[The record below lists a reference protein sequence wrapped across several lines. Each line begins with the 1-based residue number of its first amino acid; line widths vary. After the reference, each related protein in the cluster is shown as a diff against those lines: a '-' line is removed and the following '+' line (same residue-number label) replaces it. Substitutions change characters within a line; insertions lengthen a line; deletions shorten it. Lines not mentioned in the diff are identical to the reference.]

1 MSGFTRRQ
9 FLGLA
14 GSVAATA
21 TLAAAGCGD
30 AAPKAAPTNSR
41 RSPSAAPVTGDSTR
55 PSPNATDGR
64 SVLAVA
70 HGGDPEAI
78 TVAALA
84 ELGGMKRFVRRGDDV
99 VIKPNICTGY
109 HGPEYAATTNPVV
122 VGTLVALC
130 RRAGAGRVRVMD
142 SPFGGPADEAYR
154 VSGIAAAVEQ
164 AGGEMEIMAP
174 AKFQEFEIPDGR
186 SIKSWPI
193 YRDVLSC
200 DVLIDAP
207 IVKTHGLT
215 RLTLAGKNLLGVIL
229 EPGSIHSDVGQRTA
243 DLISVCRPT
252 LTVVDAVRVL
262 TANGPTG
269 GDLNDV
275 EQLDTVIAGA
285 DIVAA
290 DSYAATLFDLRG
302 EDVPY
307 VRAAAAMGLGE
318 IDLDRVDVRRV
329 RV

>member
-1 MSGFTRRQ
+1 
-9 FLGLA
+9 
-14 GSVAATA
+14 
-21 TLAAAGCGD
+21 
-30 AAPKAAPTNSR
+30 
-41 RSPSAAPVTGDSTR
+41 
-55 PSPNATDGR
+55 
-64 SVLAVA
+64 
-70 HGGDPEAI
+70 
-78 TVAALA
+78 
-84 ELGGMKRFVRRGDDV
+84 MKRFLRRGDDV

-154 VSGIAAAVEQ
+154 VSGIAAAVEK
-164 AGGEMEIMAP
+164 AGGDMELMAP
-174 AKFQEFEIPDGR
+174 AKFQEFKIPDGR

-193 YRDVLSC
+193 YRDVLTC
-200 DVLIDAP
+200 DALIDVP
-207 IVKTHGLT
+207 IAKTHGLT

-229 EPGSIHSDVGQRTA
+229 EPGSMHSDVGQRTA
-243 DLISVCRPT
+243 DLVSACRPT

-275 EQLDTVIAGA
+275 EELDTVIAGA

>member
-1 MSGFTRRQ
+1 MGTFSRRQ

-14 GSVAATA
+14 GAATA
-21 TLAAAGCGD
+21 TAALAAAGCGGG
-30 AAPKAAPTNSR
+30 APQAPPTNSR
-41 RSPSAAPVTGDSTR
+41 RSPSAASSADTAGSTPR
-55 PSPNATDGR
+55 PTDQR

-70 HGGDPEAI
+70 RGGDPQAI

-84 ELGGMKRFVRRGDDV
+84 ALGGMKRFVRRGDDV

-109 HGPEYAATTNPVV
+109 HGPEYAATTNPDV

-154 VSGIAAAVEQ
+154 VSGIAAAVEK
-164 AGGEMEIMAP
+164 AGGEMELMAP
-174 AKFQEFEIPDGR
+174 AKFREYLIPDGK
-186 SIKSWPI
+186 SISSWPI
-193 YRDVLSC
+193 YRDVLTC
-200 DVLIDAP
+200 DVLIDVP
-207 IVKTHGLT
+207 IAKDHGLT
-215 RLTLAGKNLLGVIL
+215 RLSLAGKNLLGVVL
-229 EPGSIHSDVGQRTA
+229 EPGSIHSEIGQRTA
-243 DLISVCRPT
+243 DLVSVCRPT

-275 EQLDTVIAGA
+275 ERLDTVIAGP

-290 DSYAATLFDLRG
+290 DSHAATLFDLRG
-302 EDVPY
+302 EDIPY
-307 VRAAAAMGLGE
+307 IRAAAAMGLGE
-318 IDLDRVDVRRV
+318 MDLDKVEVRRT